1 MVSIGLLGCG
11 RIGHVH
17 ALSLSQIKNARLT
30 AVADAVPEA
39 AAALGEEY
47 GAEVRSAEDIIAAPD
62 IDAVIVATPTT
73 FHYDQIHA
81 LAAAGKAIFCEK
93 PIDLSSTRAAECM
106 AAVDEAGVSFF
117 TAFNRRF
124 DPSFAALQSRLAA
137 GEIGTPEIVVITS
150 RDPSPPP
157 MSYIAQSGGMI
168 RDMMIHD
175 LDMARF
181 LLGEEPVEVFAT
193 GSCVVDPEIG
203 AAGDIDTAVATLKTA
218 SGKICVINNSRRA
231 TYGYDQR
238 IEVHGANGMLK
249 AANNL
254 ENLVEVAGTDGFTS
268 APNKH
273 FFLERYADAYRAEMV
288 AFIAALDAGSSPT
301 PGIKDGVA
309 AQRLANAA
317 AKSIETGQPVRLD

>member
-1 MVSIGLLGCG
+1 
-11 RIGHVH
+11 
-17 ALSLSQIKNARLT
+17 
-30 AVADAVPEA
+30 
-39 AAALGEEY
+39 
-47 GAEVRSAEDIIAAPD
+47 
-62 IDAVIVATPTT
+62 
-73 FHYDQIHA
+73 
-81 LAAAGKAIFCEK
+81 
-93 PIDLSSTRAAECM
+93 M
-106 AAVDEAGVSFF
+106 AAVDEAGVSFL

-124 DPSFAALQSRLAA
+124 DPSFDALQSRLAA
-137 GEIGTPEIVVITS
+137 GEIGAPEIVVITS

-193 GSCVVDPEIG
+193 GSCVVDPDIG

-238 IEVHGANGMLK
+238 IEVHGAKGMLK
-249 AANNL
+249 AANKL

-309 AQRLANAA
+309 AQRLADAA

>member
-137 GEIGTPEIVVITS
+137 GEIGAPAIVVITS

-193 GSCVVDPEIG
+193 GSCVVDPDIG

-249 AANNL
+249 AANKL

-309 AQRLANAA
+309 AQRLADAA

>member
-47 GAEVRSAEDIIAAPD
+47 GAEVRSAEDIISAPD

-124 DPSFAALQSRLAA
+124 DPSFSTLQSRLAA
-137 GEIGTPEIVVITS
+137 GEIGAPEIVVITS

-193 GSCVVDPEIG
+193 GSCVVDPDIG

-238 IEVHGANGMLK
+238 IEVHGAKGMLK
-249 AANNL
+249 AANKL

-309 AQRLANAA
+309 AQRLADAA

>member
-106 AAVDEAGVSFF
+106 AAVDEAAVSFF

-249 AANNL
+249 AANKL

-309 AQRLANAA
+309 AQRLADAA

>member
-39 AAALGEEY
+39 AAALAEEY
-47 GAEVRSAEDIIAAPD
+47 NAEVRSAEDIIAAPD

-137 GEIGTPEIVVITS
+137 GEIGAPEIVVITS

-309 AQRLANAA
+309 AQRLADAA

>member
-106 AAVDEAGVSFF
+106 AAVDEAAVSFF

-137 GEIGTPEIVVITS
+137 GEIGAPEIVVITS

-249 AANNL
+249 AANKL

-309 AQRLANAA
+309 AQRLADAA

>member
-309 AQRLANAA
+309 AQRLADAA
-317 AKSIETGQPVRLD
+317 AKSIETGRPVRLD

>member
-39 AAALGEEY
+39 AAALAEEH
-47 GAEVRSAEDIIAAPD
+47 GAEVCSAEDIIAAPD

-81 LAAAGKAIFCEK
+81 LAAARKAIFCEK

-137 GEIGTPEIVVITS
+137 GEIGAPEIVVITS

-249 AANNL
+249 AANKL

-309 AQRLANAA
+309 AQRLADAA

>member
-137 GEIGTPEIVVITS
+137 GEIGAPEIVVITS

-309 AQRLANAA
+309 AQRLADAA

>member
-81 LAAAGKAIFCEK
+81 LAAARKAIFCEK

-137 GEIGTPEIVVITS
+137 GEIGAPEIVVITS

-309 AQRLANAA
+309 AQRLADAA

>member
-47 GAEVRSAEDIIAAPD
+47 GAEVRSAEDIISAPD

-124 DPSFAALQSRLAA
+124 DPSFDALQSRLAA
-137 GEIGTPEIVVITS
+137 GEIGAPEIVVITS

-193 GSCVVDPEIG
+193 GSCVVDPDIG

-238 IEVHGANGMLK
+238 IEVHGAKGMLK
-249 AANNL
+249 AANKL

-309 AQRLANAA
+309 AQRLADAA